1 MIQEHIYVL
10 FKELC
15 NQSNGDLFPSDNKM
29 LFSHVKI
36 SCLRANK
43 FSWYFTGVNIMKLIT
58 A

>member
-15 NQSNGDLFPSDNKM
+15 NQSNGDLFPCDNNM
-29 LFSHVKI
+29 LFSRVKI
-36 SCLRANK
+36 SC
-43 FSWYFTGVNIMKLIT
+43 VNFMKLIT